1 MPYDIVKIDSSLFMK
16 TLSLEKMNLISSCE
30 RHYNILSDQF
40 GSDVFFDSVIPFG
53 INFNQNGFFIGNEI
67 EACDLLEEPKFEIE
81 ATEDDLFTLVISSLD
96 SNYLSEQS
104 NNEVLHYGISN
115 IKKIV
120 TNTGHSFTFNRW
132 AHYFPPI
139 PAKGSG
145 MTFIYIDLGT
155 YRSESVHDFL
165 FLVLDRLVSVH
176 GSHD

>member
-1 MPYDIVKIDSSLFMK
+1 
-16 TLSLEKMNLISSCE
+16 MNLISSCE

-115 IKKIV
+115 IKKIL
-120 TNTGHSFTFNRW
+120 TNKGHSFTFNRW

>member
-1 MPYDIVKIDSSLFMK
+1 MK

-40 GSDVFFDSVIPFG
+40 GPEVYFDSVIPFG
-53 INFNQNGFFIGNEI
+53 INFNQNGFFMGNEI
-67 EACDLLEEPKFEIE
+67 EACDLREEPTLEIE
-81 ATEDDLFTLVISSLD
+81 ATENDLFTLVISSLD
-96 SNYLSEQS
+96 SNYLLEQS

-132 AHYFPPI
+132 AHYLPPI

-145 MTFIYIDLGT
+145 MIFLDTYPASAFKPLRNRQLPHYLG
-155 YRSESVHDFL
+155 L
-165 FLVLDRLVSVH
+165 A
-176 GSHD
+176 